1 MPAGRNI
8 QARQFLSTVWNA
20 AGGTDRQLP
29 ARIIQDNLIA
39 FQCLAWKQAL
49 DAIPVRKASQTEVHI
64 RLAATHVERHTAY
77 KCGRHIY
84 CPILLSFF
92 GDTGTFRLQC
102 NLGCQSLI
110 EDDCPASGIEN
121 KSGCPHTAV
130 RSSER
135 ERDNGRVAL
144 QGHWNRYA
152 LCAWLA
158 LRVRG

>member
-1 MPAGRNI
+1 MPAGRNVR
-8 QARQFLSTVWNA
+8 ARQFFSTVWKA
-20 AGGTDRQLP
+20 AGGTDRQLL

-49 DAIPVRKASQTEVHI
+49 DAIPVRNASRTEVYESP
-64 RLAATHVERHTAY
+64 AGTHVERHSTY
-77 KCGRHIY
+77 KCRRHIH
-84 CPILLSFF
+84 CPILLSLF
-92 GDTGTFRLQC
+92 GDSGTFRLQS

-121 KSGCPHTAV
+121 KTGCPHTAV

-144 QGHWNRYA
+144 HGHWNRYA
-152 LCAWLA
+152 LCARLA
-158 LRVRG
+158 LRVRR